1 MMETIGYALLGLL
14 MGIVI
19 SFVIY
24 VAVWTP
30 KQKMKGHAGR
40 GKCKCCN
47 N

>member
-1 MMETIGYALLGLL
+1 MLDTIGYALLGVL

>member
-1 MMETIGYALLGLL
+1 METIGSVVLGVL

-19 SFVIY
+19 FFVLE
-24 VAVWTP
+24 VAVWIP

>member
-1 MMETIGYALLGLL
+1 MLDTIGYALLGVL

-19 SFVIY
+19 YFLIY
-24 VAVWTP
+24 IGVWMP
-30 KQKMKGHAGR
+30 KDKMKGHAGR

>member
-1 MMETIGYALLGLL
+1 MLDTIGYALLGVL

-19 SFVIY
+19 AFVIY
-24 VAVWTP
+24 VAVWIP

>member
-1 MMETIGYALLGLL
+1 MMETIAYDLLGVL

-19 SFVIY
+19 FFVLE
-24 VAVWTP
+24 VAVWIP